1 MLQAVRGKMLL
12 FIISLPSHYL
22 PVYSAV
28 LGFLKDYLPSDRKGL
43 AVYPI
48 FLFYCAVTAL
58 ILATVS
64 QS

>member
-1 MLQAVRGKMLL
+1 MLQAVRGNMLL
-12 FIISLPSHYL
+12 LFPPSHSL